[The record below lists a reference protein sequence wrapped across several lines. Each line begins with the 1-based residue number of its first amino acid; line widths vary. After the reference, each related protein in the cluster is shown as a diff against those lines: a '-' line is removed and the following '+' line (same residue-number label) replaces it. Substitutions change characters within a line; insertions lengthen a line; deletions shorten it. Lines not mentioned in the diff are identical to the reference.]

1 MSEAKLN
8 IIQLD
13 EFDGFP
19 AYVAIYAGQA
29 VNNPFVL
36 SPVAMQWSEQIVL
49 NRVQDCEAFW
59 ITQKN
64 KIQCDY
70 HALFAPV
77 LAHHYGEDFIAV
89 FACHPWQCLLYLA
102 YLIDQKLSGVYFL
115 QSRLHQNIYRSLD
128 WQTWFANQEML
139 TAHFEFVQAKG
150 FRADRFRSRQAQLTR
165 FINRTG
171 FSGPFQLPGMSYQVF
186 SRRFG
191 TWLASVRR
199 WTMQQSSEL
208 RGFPWISV
216 DQPLRPLVVRDLEYP
231 VNQWQVVELLLRE
244 DLQRLCELFMQDEQE
259 HINRMVWLI
268 RLFNHQLV
276 EVELSFR
283 HPYSLYRDQPGFKT
297 ALYQARYI
305 YDDLMRDLQARDS
318 DLDLP
323 ETMPLL
329 DWQIEVCES
338 FSLPPVIWDLFGHDA
353 AEIAHEDIL
362 NLQNKLPVTLDSY
375 CYTRSFFPEQCFSVS
390 PLCEKTDDDPG
401 QLQWISQ
408 SLHRPLFY
416 YQSVDEI
423 EVPVAGQFT
432 FLERCAN
439 DWWEADDTLATNR
452 DYYILKNPR
461 GAASWVYRD
470 FNGRWFKQGEYC

>member
-1 MSEAKLN
+1 MGFNSQV
-8 IIQLD
+8 IQLN

-19 AYVAIYAGQA
+19 AYVAIYAEQA
-29 VNNPFVL
+29 IENPFAL

-59 ITQKN
+59 TVQKN
-64 KIQCDY
+64 KSQCDY
-70 HALFAPV
+70 EALFVPI
-77 LAHHYGEDFIAV
+77 LAHYYGEGFIAV
-89 FACHPWQCLLYLA
+89 FGCHPWQCLIYLA
-102 YLIDQKLSGVYFL
+102 YQIEQKSSGIYFL
-115 QSRLHQNIYRSLD
+115 QSRLHQNIYQSLD
-128 WQTWFANQEML
+128 WHTWFANQEIL
-139 TAHFEFVQAKG
+139 TAHFESTQAKG
-150 FRADRFRSRQAQLTR
+150 FKADRFRSKQAQFKR
-165 FINRTG
+165 FIGRTG
-171 FSGPFQLPGMSYQVF
+171 FSGLFQLPGMDYQVF

-191 TWLASVRR
+191 SWLASVRR
-199 WTMQQSSEL
+199 WTMQQSSAL
-208 RGFPWISV
+208 QGFPWISV
-216 DQPLRPLVVRDLEYP
+216 DQPLRPWVDRDLEYP

-244 DLQRLCELFMQDEQE
+244 DLQRLCELFVQDEQE
-259 HINRMVWLI
+259 HINRMVWQI

-283 HPYSLYRDQPGFKT
+283 HPYSLHRDQPGFKT

-305 YDDLMRDLQARDS
+305 YDDLVRDLQARDS

-329 DWQIEVCES
+329 AWRIEVCER

-353 AEIAHEDIL
+353 ADIAHEDIL

-375 CYTRSFFPEQCFSVS
+375 CSARSFFPEQCFSVS
-390 PLCEKTDDDPG
+390 PLYEKGDDDSG
-401 QLQWISQ
+401 QIQWTSQ
-408 SLHRPLFY
+408 SLQRPLFY

-423 EVPVAGQFT
+423 EAPIVGQFT
-432 FLERCAN
+432 FLERCSN
-439 DWWEADDTLATNR
+439 HWWQVDDTRASNR
-452 DYYILKNPR
+452 DYYVLKNPR